1 MLGTRRDVV
10 QMTDNPE
17 AETVTP
23 LPLAVVPAPDGD
35 GIGGFDDLFARERVP
50 MTRLAYLLVGSEA
63 VAEEVVQDAFAQVYE
78 RWERLDRPGGYL
90 RTCVVHGARRAGKRR
105 SRELRVVHGP
115 SEPAALEAR
124 ELLDALAR
132 LRPAWRAVVVLRF
145 YGDMT
150 QDEIAEV
157 LGMRVGTVKSTLH
170 RALGQLREEIAR

>member
-1 MLGTRRDVV
+1 MTREHEVEP
-10 QMTDNPE
+10 MAP
-17 AETVTP
+17 P
-23 LPLAVVPAPDGD
+23 PLAVVPSGD
-35 GIGGFDDLFARERVP
+35 RAGIGGFDDLFHAERVP

-78 RWERLDRPGGYL
+78 RWDRLDRPGGYL

-105 SRELRVVHGP
+105 SRELRVVHEPPTP
-115 SEPAALEAR
+115 SALDAR
-124 ELLDALAR
+124 ELLDALSR

-157 LGMRVGTVKSTLH
+157 LDMRVGTVKSTLH
-170 RALGQLREEIAR
+170 RALGQLREEISR

>member
-1 MLGTRRDVV
+1 MP
-10 QMTDNPE
+10 MTDDTGADGAPP
-17 AETVTP
+17 V
-23 LPLAVVPAPDGD
+23 LRVVDSRGRTAPA
-35 GIGGFDDLFARERVP
+35 GFDDLFAVERVP

-78 RWERLDRPGGYL
+78 RWERLERPGGYL

-105 SRELRVVHGP
+105 SRELRVVHPDPG
-115 SEPAALEAR
+115 PAALDAR

-150 QDEIAEV
+150 QEEVAEA
-157 LGMRVGTVKSTLH
+157 LDMKVGTVKSTLH

>member
-1 MLGTRRDVV
+1 MA
-10 QMTDNPE
+10 P
-17 AETVTP
+17 P
-23 LPLAVVPAPDGD
+23 PLAVVPADDRARIDG
-35 GIGGFDDLFARERVP
+35 FEDLFHAERVP

-78 RWERLDRPGGYL
+78 RWHRLDRPGGYL

-105 SRELRVVHGP
+105 SRELRVVHEGP
-115 SEPAALEAR
+115 TTSALDAR

-132 LRPAWRAVVVLRF
+132 LRPAWRSVVVLRF

-150 QDEIAEV
+150 QEEIAEV

-170 RALGQLREEIAR
+170 RALGQLREEIAP

>member
-1 MLGTRRDVV
+1 MQL
-10 QMTDNPE
+10 TDNPE
-17 AETVTP
+17 AEAMTP
-23 LPLAVVPAPDGD
+23 LPLAVVPAPEGP
-35 GIGGFDDLFARERVP
+35 GIGGFDDLFAAERVP

-78 RWERLDRPGGYL
+78 RWDRLDRPGGYL

-105 SRELRVVHGP
+105 SRELRVVHEAP
-115 SEPAALEAR
+115 ASAALEAR
-124 ELLDALAR
+124 ELLDALGR

-150 QDEIAEV
+150 QDEIAET
-157 LGMRVGTVKSTLH
+157 LDMRVGTVKSTLH

>member
-1 MLGTRRDVV
+1 MHV
-10 QMTDNPE
+10 TDNPQ
-17 AETVTP
+17 AETMTP
-23 LPLAVVPAPDGD
+23 LPLAAVPSPDGV
-35 GIGGFDDLFARERVP
+35 GTGGFDDLFHAERVP

-78 RWERLDRPGGYL
+78 RWDRLDRPGGYL

-105 SRELRVVHGP
+105 SRELRAVHDRP
-115 SEPAALEAR
+115 TASELDAR

-157 LGMRVGTVKSTLH
+157 LDMRVGTVKSTLH

>member
-1 MLGTRRDVV
+1 MQV
-10 QMTDNPE
+10 TDNPE
-17 AETVTP
+17 ARTMTP
-23 LPLAVVPAPDGD
+23 LPLAVVPDPEGP
-35 GIGGFDDLFARERVP
+35 GYGGFDEMFAAERVP

-78 RWERLDRPGGYL
+78 RWDRLDRPGGYL

-105 SRELRVVHGP
+105 SRELRVIHESP
-115 SEPAALEAR
+115 EPAVLDAR

-150 QDEIAEV
+150 QDEIADV
-157 LGMRVGTVKSTLH
+157 LDMRVGTVKSTLH

>member
-1 MLGTRRDVV
+1 MQL
-10 QMTDNPE
+10 TDNPE
-17 AETVTP
+17 AVAMTP
-23 LPLAVVPAPDGD
+23 VPLAVVPAPDGE
-35 GIGGFDDLFARERVP
+35 GIGGFDDLFNRERVP

-63 VAEEVVQDAFAQVYE
+63 VAEEVVQDAFAQVFE

-105 SRELRVVHGP
+105 SRELRIVH
-115 SEPAALEAR
+115 EATHAALDAR
-124 ELLDALAR
+124 ELLDALSR

-145 YGDMT
+145 YGDMS

-170 RALGQLREEIAR
+170 RALGQLREEIAP